1 MSVSQETLLWSE
13 LRLALLG
20 LPHGQP
26 QPLLRCPAPLEHQLG
41 RAFSIEIAR
50 REIEAITDL
59 DQAKSA
65 ALLLLE
71 QVRLM
76 REMADLLVRNDWL
89 SSQAAFLERPHSER
103 DEDCAA

>member
-1 MSVSQETLLWSE
+1 MIGE
-13 LRLALLG
+13 LGQISYG
-20 LPHGQP
+20 LPSFEEATLH
-26 QPLLRCPAPLEHQLG
+26 RCRAVLEHQLG

-50 REIEAITDL
+50 REIDAIADL
-59 DQAKSA
+59 DQAKAA

-89 SSQAAFLERPHSER
+89 SSQAAYLERPRPELEG
-103 DEDCAA
+103 DQAA

>member
-1 MSVSQETLLWSE
+1 MLK
-13 LRLALLG
+13 RGDA
-20 LPHGQP
+20 
-26 QPLLRCPAPLEHQLG
+26 LEHQLG

-50 REIEAITDL
+50 REIEAIADL
-59 DQAKSA
+59 DQAKAA

-89 SSQAAFLERPHSER
+89 SAQAAGLDRSHP
-103 DEDCAA
+103 DLDADCAA

>member
-1 MSVSQETLLWSE
+1 MLK
-13 LRLALLG
+13 RDDA
-20 LPHGQP
+20 
-26 QPLLRCPAPLEHQLG
+26 LEHQLG

-50 REIEAITDL
+50 REIEAIADL
-59 DQAKSA
+59 DQAKAA

-89 SSQAAFLERPHSER
+89 SSQAASLERSQPDL

>member
-1 MSVSQETLLWSE
+1 MPK
-13 LRLALLG
+13 RRDA
-20 LPHGQP
+20 
-26 QPLLRCPAPLEHQLG
+26 LEHQLG

-50 REIEAITDL
+50 REIEAIADL
-59 DQAKSA
+59 EQAKAA

-89 SSQAAFLERPHSER
+89 SAQAAALERPRPSA
-103 DEDCAA
+103 DDDIAA